1 MQHLST
7 AHHISTVLMSGWSQA
22 GGELAELT
30 ATSDR
35 DQAANE
41 AEWDTLT
48 QLIEADR
55 RQQVPLASQCQ
66 LQGSGVGVVFVVSM
80 CLCCRGARWAVP

>member
-1 MQHLST
+1 MQALS
-7 AHHISTVLMSGWSQA
+7 
-22 GGELAELT
+22 ELAELT

-35 DQAANE
+35 EQAANE

-55 RQQVPLASQCQ
+55 RQQARLCAIPGLYMHAERAAPPHRRLIVCWPSQLRMGKPAGMEHPLV
-66 LQGSGVGVVFVVSM
+66 L
-80 CLCCRGARWAVP
+80 